1 MSYLKLQADSA
12 AAVTPSDSANIPPIT
27 GGDNNVGCVLYIGGA
42 GNVRVTTY
50 GGNVVTFNGVFAGTF
65 IPVNVVKVWSTGTT
79 ATNIIAL
86 W

>member
-1 MSYLKLQADSA
+1 MSYIKLQAERA

-42 GNVRVTTY
+42 GNLKITTY
-50 GGNVVTFNGVFAGTF
+50 GGDTVTLNGVLAGTF
-65 IPVNVVKVWSTGTT
+65 IPVNVVKVWATDTT
-79 ATNIIAL
+79 ATNVIAL